1 MSVTMIDPV
10 HPTPQAEQA
19 WDRALDEALARPKR
33 RTVAQPLVKTV
44 AKFAPR
50 FATVLAALLLSACAA
65 PAFHQ
70 PSVATP
76 AAFKEALVAPAA
88 SPEAVR
94 SAADGSTWKTAQPAE
109 AQPRGEWWKAF
120 KDSRLD
126 SLIAQATASNQN
138 LSVAAARVKQARA
151 IAGIAEADRV
161 PQVGVGV
168 GAQRARL
175 SPLEA
180 NVAPGTAIAPATS
193 YRASLSASYELDLF
207 GRVSSNVAAARG
219 DALATEATF
228 RSVLL
233 SLQADVAQTYFRL
246 RALDAEIA
254 TVNQTVRLREESVR
268 VTGRRF
274 ELGDIGEFDLSR
286 AKTELSTAR
295 AEAIGLQRQRA
306 TAEHALAVLL
316 GQPASNF
323 GTVSDPLEATASLP
337 LIPAGLPSSLLERRP
352 DIAGAQRA
360 MEAANARI
368 GVARSAMFPALSIG
382 ADGGGVAG
390 TFGDVFKWSS
400 RSWLLGA
407 TLAMPLIDGGR
418 NRSNVVRSEAALEE
432 AVGSYRQS
440 VLVAFAEVED
450 NLAGLRVLAGQG
462 AEIEQALAAARR
474 SADLAQKLYD
484 AGRSGY
490 LELLD
495 AQRNLAAVERSAV
508 QLRGDRAITTVA
520 LIRALGG
527 GWDAAPGAAPAP
539 APTAAVALALAS
551 K

>member
-1 MSVTMIDPV
+1 MINPV

-33 RTVAQPLVKTV
+33 RSLAQPVVKTV

-50 FATVLAALLLSACAA
+50 FASVLAALLLSACAA
-65 PAFHQ
+65 PAFKQ
-70 PSVATP
+70 PAVSTP

-94 SAADGSTWKTAQPAE
+94 SAADGTTWKTAQPAE
-109 AQPRGEWWKAF
+109 SQPRGEWWKAF
-120 KDSRLD
+120 KDARLD
-126 SLIAQATASNQN
+126 NLIAQATASNQN

-151 IAGIAEADRV
+151 IAGIAEADRI

-168 GAQRARL
+168 GAQRAQL

-180 NVAPGTAIAPATS
+180 GVAPGTRMSPATS

-207 GRVSSNVAAARG
+207 GRVSSNVAAARS
-219 DALATEATF
+219 DAGASEATF

-246 RALDAEIA
+246 RSLDAEIA

-306 TAEHALAVLL
+306 SAEHALAVLL

-323 GTVSDPLEATASLP
+323 GAASDPLEATASLP

-390 TFGDVFKWSS
+390 AFGDVFKWSS

-418 NRSNVVRSEAALEE
+418 NRNNVVRSEAALEE

-450 NLAGLRVLAGQG
+450 NLAGLRVLAGQD
-462 AEIEQALAAARR
+462 AEIEAAVVSARR

-484 AGRSGY
+484 AGRSSY
-490 LELLD
+490 IDLLD
-495 AQRNLAAVERSAV
+495 AQRNLANVERAAV

-527 GWDAAPGAAPAP
+527 GWDAAPA
-539 APTAAVALALAS
+539 AAVALAS

>member
-1 MSVTMIDPV
+1 MINPV
-10 HPTPQAEQA
+10 NPTPQAEAA
-19 WDRALDEALARPKR
+19 WDRALDEALARPR
-33 RTVAQPLVKTV
+33 GRSVAQPVVRTV

-50 FATVLAALLLSACAA
+50 FASVLAALLLSACAA
-65 PAFHQ
+65 PAFKQ
-70 PSVATP
+70 PAVSTP
-76 AAFKEALVAPAA
+76 AAFKEAQVLTPAA
-88 SPEAVR
+88 SPETVR
-94 SAADGSTWKTAQPAE
+94 SAADGTTWKLAQPAE
-109 AQPRGEWWKAF
+109 SQPRGEWWKAF
-120 KDSRLD
+120 NDTRLD
-126 SLIAQATASNQN
+126 GLIAQATASNQN
-138 LSVAAARVKQARA
+138 LTVAAARVKEARA
-151 IAGIAEADRV
+151 IAGIAEADRI
-161 PQVGVGV
+161 PQVGVGI
-168 GAQRARL
+168 GAQRAQ
-175 SPLEA
+175 SAPLEA
-180 NVAPGTAIAPATS
+180 GVTPGSRISPVTS
-193 YRASLSASYELDLF
+193 YKANLSASYEVDLF

-219 DALATEATF
+219 DAGAVEATY

-246 RALDAEIA
+246 RSLDAELA

-274 ELGDIGEFDLSR
+274 ALGDIGEFDLSR

-323 GTVSDPLEATASLP
+323 GAASDPLEATASLP
-337 LIPAGLPSSLLERRP
+337 LIPAGLPSALLERRP
-352 DIAGAQRA
+352 DIASAQRT

-382 ADGGGVAG
+382 ANGGGVAG
-390 TFGDVFKWSS
+390 TFADVFKWSS

-407 TLAMPLIDGGR
+407 ALSMPLIDGGR
-418 NRSNVVRSEAALEE
+418 NRSNVVRSEASLEE

-462 AEIEQALAAARR
+462 AEIEQALTSARR

-490 LELLD
+490 LEYLD
-495 AQRNLAAVERSAV
+495 AQRNLATVERTAV
-508 QLRGDRAITTVA
+508 QLRGDRAVTTVA

-527 GWDAAPGAAPAP
+527 GWDAPPASAAS
-539 APTAAVALALAS
+539 VALAS
-551 K
+551 Q